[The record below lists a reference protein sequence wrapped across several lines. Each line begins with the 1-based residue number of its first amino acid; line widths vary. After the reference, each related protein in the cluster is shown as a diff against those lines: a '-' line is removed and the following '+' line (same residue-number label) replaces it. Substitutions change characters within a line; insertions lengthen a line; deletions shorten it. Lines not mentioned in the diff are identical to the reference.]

1 MSESV
6 PPGPA
11 VDPFRASLRRSR
23 ARRALAA
30 RRRRRRFRSRGV
42 VTGLT
47 VTMLL
52 GGGAALA
59 AGGTGHSPTVSGSA
73 LLRSGSSGTTVAALQ
88 RALGVTADGAY
99 GPATRRAVR
108 AYQRAHGLIVDGI
121 AGPQTIGSL
130 GLGGS
135 SVSAPAG
142 PSSTPAAAAPAAA
155 GGTLARI
162 AACESGGN
170 PSAVSADGVHR
181 GKYQFDRATWAAVGG
196 QGDPAAAPESE
207 QDRRAAMLLA
217 ERGTAPWPK
226 CGAGA

>member
-1 MSESV
+1 MSESLT
-6 PPGPA
+6 PGPA
-11 VDPFRASLRRSR
+11 ADPFRASLRRSR

-42 VTGLT
+42 LTGLT
-47 VTMLL
+47 VTMVL

-59 AGGTGHSPTVSGSA
+59 AGGAVHSHSVSARS
-73 LLRSGSSGTTVAALQ
+73 LLRAGSSGTTVVALQ

-99 GPATRRAVR
+99 GPSTRSAVR
-108 AYQRAHGLIVDGI
+108 AYQRRHGLIVDGI
-121 AGPQTIGSL
+121 AGPQTLGAL
-130 GLGGS
+130 GLAGA
-135 SVSAPAG
+135 SVSAPQNAAAA
-142 PSSTPAAAAPAAA
+142 TRAAVPAAAS
-155 GGTLARI
+155 GTLARI

-196 QGDPAAAPESE
+196 RGDPAAAPESE

-226 CGAGA
+226 CGAGV